1 MIVRFSEADERFMRE
16 AMKEAKVAFS
26 LGEVPVGAVIVKN
39 GRIIARGHNTRET
52 EHSAIAH
59 AEVSAIT
66 EACRLLGDWRLTECT
81 LYVTLEPCP
90 MCAGAIINA
99 RIPRVVFGAY
109 DASMGAFGSVLQM
122 ARYPLPARP
131 KIESGLFTDEAQT
144 MMSEFFKKQRE

>member
-1 MIVRFSEADERFMRE
+1 MTAFSAFDELCMRE
-16 AMKEAKVAFS
+16 AVREGEIAFS
-26 LGEVPVGAVIVKN
+26 LGEVPVGAVIARN
-39 GRIIARGHNTRET
+39 GEIIARGHNTRET
-52 EHSAIAH
+52 EHSAVAH

-66 EACRLLGDWRLTECT
+66 EACRTVGDWRLTDCT

-99 RIPRVVFGAY
+99 RIPRVVFGAF

-131 KIESGLFTDEAQT
+131 KIESGLFTAEAER
-144 MMSEFFKKQRE
+144 MMSEFFRRQRG